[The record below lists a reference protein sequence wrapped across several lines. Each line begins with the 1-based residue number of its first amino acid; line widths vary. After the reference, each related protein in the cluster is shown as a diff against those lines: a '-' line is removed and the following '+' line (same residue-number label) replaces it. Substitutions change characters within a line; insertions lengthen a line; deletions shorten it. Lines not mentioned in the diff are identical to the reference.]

1 MNIIHSFFLFWKEKR
16 KKSDDKE
23 IYKPANMPVKT
34 LNVCLKIKFSRKK
47 KKRILADI
55 NPKTYKYDT
64 ELIRKNT

>member
-47 KKRILADI
+47 KKKED
-55 NPKTYKYDT
+55 
-64 ELIRKNT
+64 